1 MDFNNTE
8 ILHLI
13 EVNESIMNDH
23 YNINNN
29 YWK

>member
-29 YWK
+29 Y